1 MNRVAKTLLN
11 LMRIEVLLGI
21 GLVLWVTSISGCASE
36 DQMRSYALGRS
47 IDDRILALNLTDV
60 TETEVDMIPV
70 GQLVTS
76 EAAIFTSSDGEIF
89 LITFGASLSGYRY
102 QGQEVY
108 LDGYKFSSGDSMVS
122 LEDPAV
128 GQNNAQGWTQSN
140 DAAPSAMIPFERTLA
155 RVGRVFQLRN
165 QKHAQEVADS
175 LGR

>member
-11 LMRIEVLLGI
+11 VMRIEVLLGI

-122 LEDPAV
+122 LEDPAF
-128 GQNNAQGWTQSN
+128 GQNNAQGWKQSN
-140 DAAPSAMIPFERTLA
+140 DAAPSAVIPFERTQV